1 MPDIPRYNTNVYREF
16 KRECLQ
22 FLVSTQVIFGCL
34 LVHRCI
40 DDVTIDRSKVELIW
54 YLSLNVS
61 HRSGNIA
68 NLLSLL
74 EVIVQLRDTHLD

>member
-16 KRECLQ
+16 KRECLR
-22 FLVSTQVIFGCL
+22 FLVSTQVVCGCL

-40 DDVTIDRSKVELIW
+40 DDVTIDRRMLATEVEILQ
-54 YLSLNVS
+54 
-61 HRSGNIA
+61 G
-68 NLLSLL
+68 LLSLL